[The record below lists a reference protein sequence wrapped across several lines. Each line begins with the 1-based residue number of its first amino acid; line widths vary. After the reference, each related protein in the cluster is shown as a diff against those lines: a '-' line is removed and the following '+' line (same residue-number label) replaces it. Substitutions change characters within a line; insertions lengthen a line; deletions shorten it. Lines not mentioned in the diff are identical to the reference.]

1 MAVALE
7 ARSGVLFVVAGR
19 ELGEQERDCARR
31 FGLCFVR
38 CGDVLLSSG
47 LSANVQSACTLSDE

>member
-19 ELGEQERDCARR
+19 ELAEQERDCARR

-47 LSANVQSACTLSDE
+47 LSANVQSDVHTE